1 MYCKRHLSDTL
12 HPRTGTTI
20 ATGPHSMS
28 PDIDLEVGQLMIGEE
43 EVGRSETHEMATVQ
57 PHNSTVAS
65 VPSPVLTGQD
75 FDHKEQPVVSQADS
89 EAR

>member
-1 MYCKRHLSDTL
+1 
-12 HPRTGTTI
+12 
-20 ATGPHSMS
+20 MS

-65 VPSPVLTGQD
+65 VPPPGLTGQD
-75 FDHKEQPVVSQADS
+75 VDHKEQPVVSQADS

>member
-1 MYCKRHLSDTL
+1 M
-12 HPRTGTTI
+12 
-20 ATGPHSMS
+20 
-28 PDIDLEVGQLMIGEE
+28 VGKE
-43 EVGRSETHEMATVQ
+43 EVGRSETHEMATLQ

-89 EAR
+89 EAQ